1 MHMLFQRLRDERV
14 LFKGE
19 GPSLWH
25 SLIFQ
30 VNPPRKVSG
39 FVSATRK
46 ACMQAVEYREEV
58 GHAPGV
64 DWAAG
69 SEGWNQKC
77 FRAEHHP
84 TLFTNHATE

>member
-1 MHMLFQRLRDERV
+1 MKRV

-25 SLIFQ
+25 SLTFQ
-30 VNPPRKVSG
+30 VNPPRKVSS

-46 ACMQAVEYREEV
+46 ACTQAVECSKEA

-64 DWAAG
+64 GWAAR
-69 SEGWNQKC
+69 SEGWNQKR

-84 TLFTNHATE
+84 TVFTNHATE